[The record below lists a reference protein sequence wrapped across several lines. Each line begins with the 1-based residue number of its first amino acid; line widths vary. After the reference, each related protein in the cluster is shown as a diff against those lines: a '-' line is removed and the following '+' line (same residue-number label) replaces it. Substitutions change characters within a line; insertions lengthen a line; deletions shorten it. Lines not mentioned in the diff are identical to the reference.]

1 MAWMLELSDQ
11 EFKTTMINMMQTLI
25 DKVDYMQEQMN
36 NVSKE
41 VEILRK
47 SNAADKK
54 TLTEMKNLDGLVGV
68 DMAQTLQQQNINSIL
83 KEMIIYDMIYQLVL

>member
-54 TLTEMKNLDGLVGV
+54 TLTEMQNLDGLVGV

>member
-1 MAWMLELSDQ
+1 
-11 EFKTTMINMMQTLI
+11 
-25 DKVDYMQEQMN
+25 MN

-68 DMAQTLQQQNINSIL
+68 DMA
-83 KEMIIYDMIYQLVL
+83 